1 MTVPNS
7 ATPKVPVDGDIAVAL
22 RALRSHT
29 FQNESELKEEAEK
42 DFGDEDSF
50 WLLLAH
56 LKENELVKTS
66 NLGLSL
72 SPKGEGWLDENG
84 FGLEVEKEDLGA
96 DGKPTKPYA
105 VAKLK
110 MEPKHLS
117 VFQALRK
124 IERKEIN
131 LSPDFQRAFVWDDV
145 KQSRLIESVLIRIP
159 LPAFYL
165 DATDQVNWNVVDGL
179 QRLTTLYRYCRGA
192 SFPLKGLQFLRDLEE
207 LTFDKL
213 PAKYQVL
220 IEDDTQLLFYNLMP
234 GTPLEAKF
242 TIFSRVNTGGMQLT
256 PQEIRH
262 ALNQGPV
269 TNLLSRLAREPSF
282 RRATQGVVESLRMS
296 DRELVLRALAFMQSS
311 VDEYKE
317 FNELDAFLLNAMT
330 KLNQLS
336 AQELDALAEE
346 FIESVEKVHKIFG
359 RYAFRKFTQR
369 GGRRSPLNKALFETW
384 VVSVRRYSQGTLM
397 KNQEA
402 ILVAFAELI
411 SHSVG
416 FVRSISSNTASF
428 SAVNTRFTEV
438 RKLLEE
444 QVK

>member
-1 MTVPNS
+1 
-7 ATPKVPVDGDIAVAL
+7 
-22 RALRSHT
+22 
-29 FQNESELKEEAEK
+29 
-42 DFGDEDSF
+42 
-50 WLLLAH
+50 
-56 LKENELVKTS
+56 
-66 NLGLSL
+66 
-72 SPKGEGWLDENG
+72 
-84 FGLEVEKEDLGA
+84 
-96 DGKPTKPYA
+96 
-105 VAKLK
+105 
-110 MEPKHLS
+110 
-117 VFQALRK
+117 
-124 IERKEIN
+124 
-131 LSPDFQRAFVWDDV
+131 
-145 KQSRLIESVLIRIP
+145 
-159 LPAFYL
+159 
-165 DATDQVNWNVVDGL
+165 
-179 QRLTTLYRYCRGA
+179 
-192 SFPLKGLQFLRDLEE
+192 
-207 LTFDKL
+207 
-213 PAKYQVL
+213 
-220 IEDDTQLLFYNLMP
+220 
-234 GTPLEAKF
+234 
-242 TIFSRVNTGGMQLT
+242 
-256 PQEIRH
+256 
-262 ALNQGPV
+262 
-269 TNLLSRLAREPSF
+269 
-282 RRATQGVVESLRMS
+282 MS